1 MDLLVRVQIPAVA
14 VKEVIK
20 MREYD
25 LEKQRIKIGF
35 DKATSE
41 IIYLDNLIFI
51 KIPNEFIEKP
61 KQKYNFRKD

>member
-51 KIPNEFIEKP
+51 KTPNEFIEKP